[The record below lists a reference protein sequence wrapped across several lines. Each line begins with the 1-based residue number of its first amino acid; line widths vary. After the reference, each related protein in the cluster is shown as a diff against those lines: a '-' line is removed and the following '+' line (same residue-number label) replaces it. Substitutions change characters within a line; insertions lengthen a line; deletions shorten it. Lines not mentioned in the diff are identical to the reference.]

1 MCFRLGRMTIPASLF
16 ELGGVIREPDN
27 AEALRVATQDYL
39 YTHVLES
46 RQIFAIRAAEAHV
59 ELAPSVAWVLE
70 HADDDGEL
78 GGPVLRRLYELGRD
92 HRRHGFPQEIYSV
105 FADALCAGVRAV
117 GCPSKLEQAADKAV
131 HAACAAMTEAT
142 HAADLAGA
150 APAHTAT
157 VVSVERPNRHTA
169 VVHLEAGMAFDFHP
183 GQHIPVTTPHL
194 PGTWRYLT
202 PAAPADAAGQL
213 TFHITDVG
221 DASSM
226 LVKARPGDIW
236 TLGTPRGEFV
246 NFPGFNLI
254 FVSYGAGWAAVKPYL
269 LSLVEAARAAG
280 TSAGFK
286 ATVYAVA
293 PSPGEQ
299 YDTFFQANLMELAP
313 WITIHHVVRREQ
325 DPWLLGAGERSE
337 HVSLIVSEEPID
349 AVVEREKVAVSNF
362 VLVGPS
368 DRVRVG
374 RDKLIDAGVNPDY
387 IETHPWERGG
397 QWARADQAPVETEF

>member
-1 MCFRLGRMTIPASLF
+1 MTYPAHPTTLTQLGALMR
-16 ELGGVIREPDN
+16 DN
-27 AEALRVATQDYL
+27 AEALRSATQDYL
-39 YTHVLES
+39 YNHVVES

-59 ELAPSVAWVLE
+59 ELAPAVAWVLE
-70 HADDDGEL
+70 HAEADGAL
-78 GGPVLRRLYELGRD
+78 AQPVLRRLYELGRD
-92 HRRHGFPQEIYSV
+92 HRRHGFPEQIYAV
-105 FADALCAGVRAV
+105 FADALCAGIKAAGCPEELQGSADRAV
-117 GCPSKLEQAADKAV
+117 R
-131 HAACAAMTEAT
+131 AACAAMAEAT

-157 VVSVERPNRHTA
+157 VVAVERPNRHTA
-169 VVHLEAGMAFDFHP
+169 VVRLEAGLPFDYHP

-202 PAAPADAAGQL
+202 PASPADTAGQL

-221 DASSM
+221 EASSM
-226 LVKARPGDIW
+226 LAKARPGDLW

-246 NFPGFNLI
+246 NFPGFNLVFI
-254 FVSYGAGWAAVKPYL
+254 SYGAGWAAVRPYL
-269 LSLVEAARAAG
+269 LSLVEAARRAG

-293 PSPGEQ
+293 PSPGEH

-325 DPWLLGAGERSE
+325 DPWLLGAGERSAD
-337 HVSLIVSEEPID
+337 VSFIVSEEPID
-349 AVVEREKVAVSNF
+349 AVVGREKVSVSNF

-374 RDKLIDAGVNPDY
+374 RDRLIAAGVNPDY
-387 IETHPWERGG
+387 IEAHPWERGG
-397 QWARADQAPVETEF
+397 QWARADQPPAQTKF